1 MRISVNDDIPIL
13 IGTTATIQATFTG
26 VSSVMLDGAVRGAP
40 PLDCE
45 NTNCTEGVPEIPAK
59 QGGLGEILASAPL
72 LLERLATLTERLT
85 GLLSD
90 ENQASISGILRNT
103 DRMTASLAD
112 ASPQVERTLAELQ
125 GTLRQATITLGQF
138 EKTLGT
144 TDKMLNQEGQSLAQQ
159 LRETLKSAGAAA
171 ESLEATLN
179 DSRPA
184 AKQLAESTLP
194 AAEATLR
201 EPAGDQRRAAHGD
214 GEDRQPGRRGAA
226 QGADA
231 ARLQAMRGPRMMPKL
246 RLIAAPML
254 ATGLALAL
262 AGCVS
267 LGKEPP
273 ETLFN
278 LTPARL
284 AATGSG
290 GSGTARRRFRCSSP
304 KPAARLD
311 VLRVPVQVNDAS
323 VAYLQ
328 NAQWVEKPA
337 RLFTRLLEEAI
348 RTQRQPAGGRRLRC
362 RIRGR
367 DQLSG
372 QLLEMG
378 YDVATGSVV
387 VRYNAVLALPDG
399 QLRTRRF
406 ESTVSGIPASAPAV
420 APALNQAANQVAADV
435 AAWVG

>member
-1 MRISVNDDIPIL
+1 METRANHVWVGAITLALLAALAAVIIWLTGLGAGDQRRYDIFFKQSVNGLAKGSQVSFAGVPAGQVDEIALWTKNPEFVRVRISVNDDIPIL

-201 EPAGDQRRAAHGD
+201 ELRATS
-214 GEDRQPGRRGAA
+214 AA
-226 QGADA
+226 LRMVMEKIDNQGA
-231 ARLQAMRGPRMMPKL
+231 G
-246 RLIAAPML
+246 
-254 ATGLALAL
+254 ALL
-262 AGCVS
+262 
-267 LGKEPP
+267 K
-273 ETLFN
+273 
-278 LTPARL
+278 
-284 AATGSG
+284 
-290 GSGTARRRFRCSSP
+290 
-304 KPAARLD
+304 
-311 VLRVPVQVNDAS
+311 
-323 VAYLQ
+323 
-328 NAQWVEKPA
+328 
-337 RLFTRLLEEAI
+337 
-348 RTQRQPAGGRRLRC
+348 
-362 RIRGR
+362 
-367 DQLSG
+367 G
-372 QLLEMG
+372 Q
-378 YDVATGSVV
+378 T
-387 VRYNAVLALPDG
+387 LPDYK
-399 QLRTRRF
+399 
-406 ESTVSGIPASAPAV
+406 P
-420 APALNQAANQVAADV
+420 
-435 AAWVG
+435 